1 MPYKNPKSQDQHR
14 RRSHNESTDMG
25 LQHFFFR
32 RDDSPVV
39 VVVVDVVDVVSE
51 VAAAAVIVVVAVEV
65 LIEYSSARLQVT
77 LVRVPSWLQ

>member
-1 MPYKNPKSQDQHR
+1 M
-14 RRSHNESTDMG
+14 
-25 LQHFFFR
+25 
-32 RDDSPVV
+32 V

>member
-39 VVVVDVVDVVSE
+39 VVVVDVVSE